1 MNEQKFMH
9 GDMVKIRRFDE
20 IDADDIGSHRFDAA
34 NCFGIEKSYIDN
46 LAGRVFT
53 IGRISLA
60 ERSSYN
66 SYDYTL
72 EDEDGDE
79 ISYWWAQ
86 GMLDFEFAEEL
97 PDPDEEGLF
106 AFLSV

>member
-1 MNEQKFMH
+1 MNERKFMP

-20 IDADDIGSHRFDAA
+20 IDADDIGSHRFDAS
-34 NCFGIEKSYIDN
+34 NCFGIDRSHIDS
-46 LAGRVFT
+46 LAGQVFT
-53 IGRISLA
+53 IESVSRTIS
-60 ERSSYN
+60 YG
-66 SYDYTL
+66 SYDYKL
-72 EDEDGDE
+72 LDKKGNR